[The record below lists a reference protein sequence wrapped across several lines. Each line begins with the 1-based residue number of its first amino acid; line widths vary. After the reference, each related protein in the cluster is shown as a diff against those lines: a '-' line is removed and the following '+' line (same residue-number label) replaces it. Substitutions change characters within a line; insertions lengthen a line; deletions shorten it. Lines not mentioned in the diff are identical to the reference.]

1 VLSDFLAPPPTETWI
16 RALEHRWDVIP
27 VVLQDPLWE
36 RSFPPVDGFVLD
48 VADVEG
54 RSHEVHLTRGETRA
68 RTQAHETRWAEL
80 LETFERASLEPV
92 LVESSDE
99 SDLLRAFLRWAELR
113 QSGADAW

>member
-1 VLSDFLAPPPTETWI
+1 MV
-16 RALEHRWDVIP
+16 P

-36 RSFPPVDGFVLD
+36 RSFPAVDGFVLD

-54 RSHEVHLTRGETRA
+54 RSHEVHLTRGESRA
-68 RTQAHETRWAEL
+68 RTRAHERRWAEL
-80 LETFERASLEPV
+80 LESFERASLEPV

-113 QSGADAW
+113 QSGAEAW